1 MTYCTVDNVLDL
13 IGSANVPSAVTSSM
27 IAVWI
32 SGADA
37 WVDKVTDSSWTGGDS
52 EPLIREASST
62 RAAYRLTKRVATDP
76 SLDTDYWVRNLKVVK
91 SKSAGNLMK
100 LAEMYNSDAR
110 EIVGDINTVDSM
122 DFAFSKV
129 WG

>member
-13 IGSANVPSAVTSSM
+13 VGSTNVPSSVTGSM
-27 IAVWI
+27 VAVWI

-37 WVDKVTDSSWTGGDS
+37 WVDTATDSSWTGGDT
-52 EPLIREASST
+52 EPLVRDASSA
-62 RAAYRLTKRVATDP
+62 RAAYKLVKRVSMDSAVA
-76 SLDTDYWVRNLKVVK
+76 TDYWVRSLKITK
-91 SKSAGNLMK
+91 SKSAGNLSA
-100 LAEMYNSDAR
+100 LAEMYKNDAK
-110 EIVGDINTVDSM
+110 EAVEDINELGAT

>member
-13 IGSANVPSAVTSSM
+13 VGSVNVPSAVTGSM
-27 IAVWI
+27 VAVWV

-37 WVDKVTDSSWTGGDS
+37 WVDNATDSSWTGGDT

-62 RAAYRLTKRVATDP
+62 RAAYKLTKRVAMDP
-76 SLDTDYWVRNLKVVK
+76 AVATDYWVRNLKVAK
-91 SKSAGNLMK
+91 SKSAGSLSA
-100 LAEMYNSDAR
+100 LAEMYKNDAK
-110 EIVGDINTVDSM
+110 EIVQDINELSST

>member
-1 MTYCTVDNVLDL
+1 MSYCTVDNVLDL
-13 IGSANVPSAVTSSM
+13 VGSTNVPSSVTGSM
-27 IAVWI
+27 VAVWI

-37 WVDKVTDSSWTGGDS
+37 WVDNATDSSWTGGDT

-62 RAAYRLTKRVATDP
+62 RAAYKLTKRVSMDSAVA
-76 SLDTDYWVRNLKVVK
+76 TDYWVRSLKITK
-91 SKSAGNLMK
+91 SKSAGS
-100 LAEMYNSDAR
+100 LAALANMYKDDAK
-110 EIVGDINTVDSM
+110 ELVQDINELSAM